1 MYNHEI
7 NIFYL
12 LSPSD
17 QKIRVPDPP
26 LVFVN
31 SKFSINLGDQI
42 TPSFTYQT
50 IIKNFLFKNKMLYL
64 ASLQKLKSNTSNS
77 VRLLTCYY
85 TPYKLSIFKISPM
98 SEIFK
103 VPPYKALLFSWTTS
117 KCIDDCDV

>member
-1 MYNHEI
+1 
-7 NIFYL
+7 
-12 LSPSD
+12 
-17 QKIRVPDPP
+17 
-26 LVFVN
+26 
-31 SKFSINLGDQI
+31 
-42 TPSFTYQT
+42 
-50 IIKNFLFKNKMLYL
+50 MLYL
-64 ASLQKLKSNTSNS
+64 ASLQKLKSNTLNS